1 MNLRDFEYL
10 IALDE
15 FRHFGQAA
23 QSCEVSQPTLSI
35 QLKKLEDE
43 LGTPLIERSGRNVK
57 LTRVGS
63 EVVARARKVVEQV
76 AEMRSIAR
84 HASDPRSG
92 EIRVGCFPT
101 LNPYLLPHAMPA
113 LKTGLP
119 SLSVLVVEE
128 KTQTLEEML
137 DAGELDAIIVGTPI
151 VRSGIDVLPL
161 FREDFLFAGPA
172 HDPHMTSDKPLS
184 VSDLE
189 GEELLLL
196 SEGHCL
202 RDQALQICKTS
213 KASEQVNYRA
223 TSLETLRHMVVSGA
237 GYTLMPRLAVTP
249 PVTPNPGLVLKEF
262 EDPAPHRDVV
272 LAWRSGSVYRE
283 VFPELAEVV
292 RGSVADIVTLL

>member
-23 QSCEVSQPTLSI
+23 QSCEVSQPTLST

-43 LGTPLIERSGRNVK
+43 LGTPLIERSGRNVQ
-57 LTRVGS
+57 LTRVGN
-63 EVVARARKVVEQV
+63 EVVARARKIVEQV

-84 HASDPRSG
+84 HASDPRAG

-113 LKTGLP
+113 LKSALP

-128 KTQTLEEML
+128 KTQTLEHIL
-137 DAGELDAIIVGTPI
+137 DAGELDAIIVGTPV

-172 HDPHMTSDKPLS
+172 HDPHMSNDGPLS

-202 RDQALQICKTS
+202 RDQALQVCKTS

-237 GYTLMPRLAVTP
+237 GRTLMPRLAVTP
-249 PVTPNPGLVLKEF
+249 PVTPNPGLALKEF
-262 EDPAPHRDVV
+262 SDPAPHRDVV

-283 VFPELAEVV
+283 VFPQLAEVV
-292 RGSVADIVTLL
+292 RGSVADIVTVL

>member
-23 QSCEVSQPTLSI
+23 QSCEVSQPTLST

-43 LGTPLIERSGRNVK
+43 LGTPLIERSGRNVQ
-57 LTRVGS
+57 LTRVGH

-113 LKTGLP
+113 LKKSLP

-128 KTQTLEEML
+128 KTQTLEDML
-137 DAGELDAIIVGTPI
+137 DRGELDAIIVGTPV

-161 FREDFLFAGPA
+161 FREDFLFAGPP
-172 HDPHMTSDKPLS
+172 HDPEMSSDDKLL

-202 RDQALQICKTS
+202 RDQALQVCKTS

-237 GYTLMPRLAVTP
+237 GYTLMPKLAVTP

-262 EDPAPHRDVV
+262 ADPAPHRDVM

-283 VFPELAEVV
+283 VFPQLAEVV
-292 RGSVADIVTLL
+292 RNSVADIVTLL

>member
-23 QSCEVSQPTLSI
+23 QSCEVSQPTLST

-43 LGTPLIERSGRNVK
+43 LGTPLIERSGRNVQ
-57 LTRVGS
+57 LTRVGQ

-113 LKTGLP
+113 LKKSLP

-128 KTQTLEEML
+128 KTQTLEDML
-137 DAGELDAIIVGTPI
+137 DRGELDAIIVGTPV

-172 HDPHMTSDKPLS
+172 HDPEMSSDDKLL

-202 RDQALQICKTS
+202 RDQALQVCKTS

-237 GYTLMPRLAVTP
+237 GYTLMPKLAVTP

-262 EDPAPHRDVV
+262 ADPAPHRDVM

-283 VFPELAEVV
+283 VFPQFAEVV
-292 RGSVADIVTLL
+292 RNSVADIVTLL